1 MTPIVREY
9 DVPGDDFAR
18 AGEASG
24 QIKAIL
30 KALGFPPDMVRRAAV
45 TTYEAEI
52 NMAIH
57 AGGGHVTAA
66 IAPEKVT
73 VVFADQ
79 GPGIPD
85 VDLAMQAGW
94 STAPE
99 NIRQLGFGAGMG
111 LPNIRK
117 YSDDFHIQTEV
128 GRGTT
133 LTITLRPGGGKQP

>member
-52 NMAIH
+52 NMVIH

-85 VDLAMQAGW
+85 VALAMQAGW